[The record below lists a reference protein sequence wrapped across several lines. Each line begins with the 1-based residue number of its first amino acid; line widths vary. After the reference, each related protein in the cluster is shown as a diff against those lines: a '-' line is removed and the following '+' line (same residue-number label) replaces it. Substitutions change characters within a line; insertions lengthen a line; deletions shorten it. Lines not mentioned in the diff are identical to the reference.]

1 MLGTDLGTLLV
12 HGAAILVA
20 VTIHEYAHAYV
31 ATILGD
37 PTPRAHGRLTL
48 NPFAHLDLLGTL
60 LLFVAGFGWAKP
72 VPVDPRNFP
81 DWRKG
86 TLLVAAS
93 GPLANVTAL
102 LILGLPAK
110 LDVWFPAGWV
120 AELWETLLW
129 VNAVLAVFNLLPIP
143 PLDGSRV
150 LGAVLRGEQAVAYAR
165 LQPYGALLLLFLL
178 VLGLLEPILRTPV
191 TWLLRWATT

>member
-1 MLGTDLGTLLV
+1 MLE
-12 HGAAILVA
+12 A
-20 VTIHEYAHAYV
+20 
-31 ATILGD
+31 
-37 PTPRAHGRLTL
+37 
-48 NPFAHLDLLGTL
+48 DLLGTL

-86 TLLVAAS
+86 MLLVAAA

-102 LILGLPAK
+102 LLLGLPAK
-110 LDVWFPAGWV
+110 LDVRLPPGWV
-120 AELWETLLW
+120 AELWQALLW
-129 VNAVLAVFNLLPIP
+129 INAVLAVFSLLPIP

-150 LGAVLRGEQAVAYAR
+150 LGAVLRGEPAVTYAR
-165 LQPYGALLLLFLL
+165 LQPYGALLLLFLV
-178 VLGLLEPILRTPV
+178 VLGLLDPILRPPV